1 MQFRYEVAAAVT
13 FLLAGTGLG
22 ALLALI
28 IVLVLNTSRLLP
40 A

>member
-1 MQFRYEVAAAVT
+1 MQFRYDVAAAIT
-13 FLLAGTGLG
+13 FLLAGMGLG

-28 IVLVLNTSRLLP
+28 ILVLNTSRLLH